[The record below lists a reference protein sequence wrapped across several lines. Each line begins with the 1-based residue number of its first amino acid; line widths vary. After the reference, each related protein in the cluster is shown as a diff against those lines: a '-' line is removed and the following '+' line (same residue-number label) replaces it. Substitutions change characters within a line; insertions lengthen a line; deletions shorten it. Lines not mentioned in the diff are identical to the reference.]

1 MLRNLLLV
9 SALLSSTSALAS
21 SIFPGAIA
29 THLDA
34 PRPQCTVCHATN
46 AGGSGTVTQAVGI
59 ALKAEGL
66 VSSDI
71 DALNAALDALEAAGT
86 DSDAGGEGDVA
97 ELRAGTDPND
107 GSDDGEDPGSAATD
121 DSLKYGFGCAQVGA
135 AGLTPVVVALVAL
148 RRRRRA

>member
-9 SALLSSTSALAS
+9 SALLSTSALAS
-21 SIFPGAIA
+21 SPFPGAIA

-34 PRPQCTVCHATN
+34 SRPSCTVCHASN
-46 AGGSGTVTQAVGI
+46 AGGSGTVTKPTGI

-86 DSDAGGEGDVA
+86 DSDGGGEGDVA

-107 GSDDGEDPGSAATD
+107 GADDGDDPGSGGTD

-148 RRRRRA
+148 RRRRRR

>member
-29 THLDA
+29 THVSG
-34 PRPQCTVCHATN
+34 PRPSCTVCHATN
-46 AGGSGTVTQAVGI
+46 AGGSGTVTQATGI

-66 VSSDI
+66 VSSDT
-71 DALNAALDALEAAGT
+71 DALNAALDALETAGT
-86 DSDAGGEGDVA
+86 DSDGGGEGDVA

-107 GSDDGEDPGSAATD
+107 GTDDGSDPGTTPTD
-121 DSLKYGFGCAQVGA
+121 TLKYGFGCAQVGA
-135 AGLTPVVVALVAL
+135 AGLAPVVVALLAL